1 MRLRIHCEE
10 RTGWA
15 WWVHF
20 LIIGLFIGIPVF
32 VLLPEALKDGAG
44 EMSALTASALLL
56 LFLMLPFLLYAFLG
70 QLRVRV
76 TDRGVEA
83 AWGLS
88 EVFRRQFPFEEIVD
102 AKAVTYSP
110 LREFGGWGIR
120 IGFGKRAWTTRGNRA
135 LVLHLTDD
143 TRFYLSSEKPER
155 LLISIQSAGS
165 GKMGKDPETEP
176 SGPHHGGG

>member
-1 MRLRIHCEE
+1 MRPRIHYEE

-15 WWVHF
+15 GWVHL
-20 LIIGLFIGIPVF
+20 LIIGLFLGIPLF
-32 VLLPEALKDGAG
+32 VLLPEALGEGPG
-44 EMSALTASALLL
+44 EMSPLGASVLFLVLLVLPALL
-56 LFLMLPFLLYAFLG
+56 YVFLG

-88 EVFRRQFPFEEIVD
+88 EVFRKQFAYEEIVG
-102 AKAVTYSP
+102 AEAVTYSP

-120 IGFGKRAWTTRGNRA
+120 IGPGKKRAWTTRGNRA

-155 LLISIQSAGS
+155 LLISIQAAGS
-165 GKMGKDPETEP
+165 GKMGKDAETAGEE
-176 SGPHHGGG
+176 GG